1 MIKARIK
8 ALRYAF
14 SGLKDVFQ
22 NEIHFKIH
30 ISITLLIIALSILL
44 KLSTIEWS
52 IILMSIVSVLS
63 LEIINTAIEI
73 MCNYVQ
79 PQQHP
84 TIKRIKDLSAAAV
97 LTTVVGVII
106 IGLIIFIPKIILYVT
121 SF

>member
-1 MIKARIK
+1 MNTRIK

-63 LEIINTAIEI
+63 LEIINTSIEI